1 MKLEDEQSAVLSLP
15 ILHNNTGYQVTALGL
30 QQQQI
35 WIKAQQ
41 AEVGE
46 NIRICIKGSDVSLSL
61 TQPEKPVFVIFY
73 TVK

>member
-1 MKLEDEQSAVLSLP
+1 MP

-46 NIRICIKGSDVSLSL
+46 NI
-61 TQPEKPVFVIFY
+61 
-73 TVK
+73 